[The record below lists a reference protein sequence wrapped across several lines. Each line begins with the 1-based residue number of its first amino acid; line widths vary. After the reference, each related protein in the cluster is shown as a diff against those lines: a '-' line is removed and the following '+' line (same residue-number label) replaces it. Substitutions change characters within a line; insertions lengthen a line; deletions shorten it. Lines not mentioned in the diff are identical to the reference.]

1 MLPDPSAQDVTRDTH
16 DPEGF
21 PLFRLDIEPPE
32 SEEDLENPMDDDEF
46 PKKPPFRVAA
56 APRPSSHL
64 SRDEIDR
71 RLLHYL
77 DRAPEESERVQ
88 KMFTRVLDEVADLKQ
103 EFRDE
108 MKGVKARV
116 SILEIGHSKF
126 IEREATTFVQRHLSE
141 RPGKYQEQRLE
152 KLGELTPAGG
162 IKFRPEDIE
171 HLTRK
176 FAEQEARQKGAQEAM
191 DKLQEDNE
199 RKAHEMDRLWKRAA
213 IIGSAAVTLISGA
226 VYFLTHILHL

>member
-1 MLPDPSAQDVTRDTH
+1 MNPEPLTHDITH

-21 PLFRLDIEPPE
+21 PIFRLDIEPPE
-32 SEEDLENPMDDDEF
+32 SKENLENPMDDDEF
-46 PKKPPFRVAA
+46 PRKPPFRVAP
-56 APRPSSHL
+56 PRPSSATA
-64 SRDEIDR
+64 SREELDR
-71 RLLHYL
+71 RLLNYL

-126 IEREATTFVQRHLSE
+126 VEREATSLVQRHLSE
-141 RPGKYQEQRLE
+141 RPGKYQEQHLDR
-152 KLGELTPAGG
+152 LGELTPAGG
-162 IKFRPEDIE
+162 IKFKPEDIE

-191 DKLQEDNE
+191 DRLQEDNE